1 MIHLKKKL
9 IAALLSAQHSEYH
22 VIKFS
27 ASSVRSVMPERYVHE
42 KVSNTQ
48 IDSKEGFWDTNRA

>member
-27 ASSVRSVMPERYVHE
+27 ARSVMPERYVHE